1 MSYLAFG
8 LYYGCMDYPL
18 ELQSQSQKEDES
30 RRQVL
35 GRHCALHT
43 QSHKRINP
51 IVYEANL

>member
-18 ELQSQSQKEDES
+18 ELQSQSQKEDKS

-51 IVYEANL
+51 IAYEANL